1 MHEVAANGEEM
12 LATVVHLIN
21 SGRVRL
27 CDDAVR
33 ALTDL
38 LARTDAAA

>member
-1 MHEVAANGEEM
+1 MGVVAANDLAM
-12 LATVVHLIN
+12 RATVVRLIN
-21 SGRVRL
+21 SGRVQP